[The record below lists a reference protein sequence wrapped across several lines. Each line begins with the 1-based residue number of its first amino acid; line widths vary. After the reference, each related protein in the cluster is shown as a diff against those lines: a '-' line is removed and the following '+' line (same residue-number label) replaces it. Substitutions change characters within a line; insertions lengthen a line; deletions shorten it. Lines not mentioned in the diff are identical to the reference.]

1 MLRAKD
7 IMTTDTT
14 SVKETTSI
22 LEAVELMAKH
32 DISGMPVI
40 EDDNTLVGVLSEK
53 DVIILFHNNEED
65 EKKTVA
71 DFMTQPPI
79 YFDAE
84 DSVKDVCDFLM
95 KNIFRRVPIAVKGKL
110 VGIISVRDVLESALK
125 KKLRGSAGGDAA
137 ELKNLIEAR
146 AKQVTHSM

>member
-1 MLRAKD
+1 MLKAKD
-7 IMTTDTT
+7 IMTTDTI
-14 SVKETTSI
+14 SVTETAPI
-22 LEAVELMAKH
+22 LEAVELLAKH

-53 DVIILFHNNEED
+53 DVIILFHGNEED
-65 EKKTVA
+65 EKKTVG

-95 KNIFRRVPIAVKGKL
+95 KNIFRRVPITSKSKL
-110 VGIISVRDVLESALK
+110 VGIISVRDVLEAALK
-125 KKLRGSAGGDAA
+125 AKEEGSEGGDPT
-137 ELKNLIEAR
+137 E
-146 AKQVTHSM
+146 